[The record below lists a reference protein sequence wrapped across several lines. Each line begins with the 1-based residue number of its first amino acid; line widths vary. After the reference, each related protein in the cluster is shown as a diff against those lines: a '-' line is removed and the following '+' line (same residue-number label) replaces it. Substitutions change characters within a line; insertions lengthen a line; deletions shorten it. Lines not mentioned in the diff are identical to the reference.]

1 MWVDYWGGGG
11 VAKVGPLSNY
21 WGGAAPPP
29 PAGPQPSS
37 YAYVFSWTM
46 KLIQKVASLR
56 KEGIC
61 VKGSRVLQNRRRKR
75 GAGAGGGGGGG
86 SPPINL

>member
-1 MWVDYWGGGG
+1 MWVDYWGGEGWQRL
-11 VAKVGPLSNY
+11 APSQII
-21 WGGAAPPP
+21 GGAAPPP

-61 VKGSRVLQNRRRKR
+61 VKRSRVLQNRRRKR
-75 GAGAGGGGGGG
+75 GAGAGGGGK
-86 SPPINL
+86 SPH